1 MLTVKEQNYFHT
13 IATKLLLYLQVS
25 HLVNTTLLIY
35 LQKQKQDILLVQTL
49 AVDIMYQAVGTVT

>member
-1 MLTVKEQNYFHT
+1 MLTVKEQNYSHT